1 MDSDALIKITKSSV
15 KEMVLSNISTDIPK
29 KVEQETVDDGKK
41 SGHPDAV
48 VIERNIQ
55 AGKIKVRETR
65 SSDVSERIIAS
76 LNISGGESDSLRL
89 FSNNRGNY
97 DCIIT
102 DDQKFIDLID
112 GLEIPFLTP
121 SALLVY
127 LVNQK
132 RVSPDQALQYL
143 DKMKPMISKEE
154 YILTK
159 EELSK

>member
-1 MDSDALIKITKSSV
+1 L
-15 KEMVLSNISTDIPK
+15 NISTDIPK
-29 KVEQETVDDGKK
+29 RVKQETVDEGKK

-48 VIERNIQ
+48 VIDHNIQ
-55 AGKIKVRETR
+55 AGKIKVRETKG
-65 SSDVSERIIAS
+65 SDYSEQIIAS

-89 FSNNRGNY
+89 FSNGRDNY

-112 GLEIPFLTP
+112 GLGIPFLTP
-121 SALLVY
+121 LSLLVY
-127 LVNQK
+127 LANQK
-132 RVSPDQALQYL
+132 KISQDQALQYL